1 MKALHDDDH
10 DFLARFISYFDGEKD
25 PRNLMIAFSVLQV
38 PMTEWDLG
46 PHAQDLFDAVF
57 NYFPITFKPPPGDPY
72 GITAQDLKDR
82 LRDCVASTSDF
93 APYAFPALLDKLD
106 SSSMNTKRDVLQ
118 AIMACVTNYE
128 PRTISLYSVTL
139 WDALKF
145 EILSVQE
152 EDLAQASLLILSA
165 IARQLALA
173 GEGALNAYLKPI
185 IKECNEHLEDAPTK
199 QSQAAGRI
207 LGSVMNA
214 SPVIADTL
222 TKAVLPHLFQLFQ
235 SSDSISKRRGLVEVL
250 NQIIDATIEIS
261 AQWRTTDADGLITRD
276 RAESNALRDFSTE
289 SLEALLR
296 VVVNAPKAEISF
308 RLFALQGLIGLVKIR
323 QLLNDVD
330 VARVIEACTDIIIQE
345 KTTSQD
351 EVEAAAIKGLTEI
364 AHHSPAVTGDRA
376 LPAFLAEL
384 PDRPDSTSGYERIL
398 EAFAKL
404 STETQIFDTIVVRLK
419 NKLNAAIHQQ
429 GPEHYIHA
437 LLTAILFAFSNGSPG
452 TEDGHIKPAYFPDIA
467 KPLLDQATG
476 VAGTAV
482 PALSSE
488 KSVDIIGRICNIILR
503 PQSMHVQNQVLSQYE
518 SVFSSI
524 GSGSDDSPSRG
535 AVIASLHL
543 NAAFQ
548 RDILAPDASET
559 LLSSISKIAQNQSTS
574 SVVRLA
580 ALRHTTLIVNKFIL
594 PASLEQTLTRTGLDM
609 KTLLNSSLSM
619 DTIQLAF
626 AVARGLVVQ
635 GKSNKHTSAY
645 VQRLLELLSD
655 GAHGSMTAR
664 GFVTILA
671 ADDIL
676 TKENHCIVS
685 GLYKQRT
692 FNQTVPAI
700 ANASKCADPASKS
713 NHLVALSGLLRWLPY
728 NIIES
733 SLSTLVPLLLQSLD
747 LHNQAQQDVKTATL
761 ATLESITMNN
771 ASAVSEHAASL
782 ITRLLSCTA
791 VPQNIPVVRQGALRC
806 LTLLPTQFKRE
817 IVVPFRRQVV
827 QRLMGCLDDKK
838 RAVRSVAVRCRTA
851 WLALD
856 QEDEDEE

>member
-1 MKALHDDDH
+1 MKALHEDDH
-10 DFLARFISYFDGEKD
+10 DFLARFITYFDGEKD
-25 PRNLMIAFSVLQV
+25 PRNLMIAFSILQV
-38 PMTEWDLG
+38 PMTEWELG

-145 EILSVQE
+145 EILNVQE
-152 EDLAQASLLILSA
+152 EDLAQSSLLILSA
-165 IARQLALA
+165 IARQLTLA

-199 QSQAAGRI
+199 QSQAAGQI
-207 LGSVMNA
+207 LKSVMNA

-222 TKAVLPHLFQLFQ
+222 TKAVLPHLFELFQ
-235 SSDSISKRRGLVEVL
+235 SSESISKRRGLIEAL
-250 NQIIDATIEIS
+250 NQIIDATIEVS
-261 AQWRTTDADGLITRD
+261 TQWRTTDADGLIIRD

-296 VVVNAPKAEISF
+296 VVVNAPKAEVSF
-308 RLFALQGLIGLVKIR
+308 RLFALQGLIGLVKVR
-323 QLLNDVD
+323 QLLNDAD
-330 VARVIEACTDIIIQE
+330 VARVIDACTEIIIQE
-345 KTTSQD
+345 RTSSQD

-364 AHHSPAVTGDRA
+364 AHHSPTVTGERA

-384 PDRPDSTSGYERIL
+384 PDAPVATSGYERIL

-404 STETQIFDTIVVRLK
+404 STETQIFDTIVLRLK
-419 NKLNAAIHQQ
+419 NKLNAAIHQEA
-429 GPEHYIHA
+429 PEHYIQA
-437 LLTAILFAFSNGSPG
+437 LLTAVLFAFANGSPG
-452 TEDGHIKPAYFPDIA
+452 TEDGYIKSSYFSDIA

-476 VAGTAV
+476 MTGTVV
-482 PALSSE
+482 PALSNE
-488 KSVDIIGRICNIILR
+488 KSVDIVGRICNIILR
-503 PQSMHVQNQVLSQYE
+503 PQSTHVQNQVLAEYE

-524 GSGSDDSPSRG
+524 GSPSDDSRKSA

-543 NAAFQ
+543 HAAFK
-548 RDILAPDASET
+548 RDSLPSEASEK
-559 LLSSISKIAQNQSTS
+559 LLLALCKVAQSQSISPA
-574 SVVRLA
+574 VRLA

-594 PASLEQTLTRTGLDM
+594 PANLDEILTRTGTDVS
-609 KTLLNSSLSM
+609 TLLDSSPNGQS
-619 DTIQLAF
+619 IQLAF
-626 AVARGLVVQ
+626 AVVRGLVVQ
-635 GKSNKHTSAY
+635 GKSNKYTSAY
-645 VQRLLELLSD
+645 VQRLLDLLLNGS
-655 GAHGSMTAR
+655 HGSAAAR

-671 ADDIL
+671 PDDLL

-700 ANASKCADPASKS
+700 ATSCKAAEATPKS
-713 NHLVALSGLLRWLPY
+713 NLLVALSGILRWLPY
-728 NIIES
+728 TIIES

-747 LHNQAQQDVKTATL
+747 LQEQAQQEVKSATL
-761 ATLESITMNN
+761 VTVESITMNN
-771 ASAVSEHAASL
+771 VSVVSEHAASL
-782 ITRLLSCTA
+782 ITRLLSCTTA
-791 VPQNIPVVRQGALRC
+791 PQNTPIVRQGALRC
-806 LTLLPTQFKRE
+806 LTLLPTQFRRE

-827 QRLMGCLDDKK
+827 KRLMGCLDDRK
-838 RAVRSVAVRCRTA
+838 RAVRSAAVRCRTA
-851 WLALD
+851 WLSLD
-856 QEDEDEE
+856 QDDEDEE